1 MNSILRPQFDRRS
14 WSDLVILGLLGLLY
28 APLLLHWTHGW
39 VSKTISIE
47 HEYFSHGLIGL
58 PYAAAIVWQSRPTWQ
73 DLPGG
78 KGAFG
83 GIVDRRPAV
92 GYRWAGLGVLLLSAV
107 FYLQGLPETVNL
119 SFPLLLTGLCLWL
132 KGLPGLRLMA
142 WPLVFT
148 WLATPNEIPYL
159 IAPLTLPLQSFIAGT
174 AGILLNLLGFNVAV
188 EGINLFING
197 RHVEVAPYCAGLK
210 MLFTSLY
217 VALMLLHWS
226 DRWSHRKIRFGL
238 LGLTVLLSV
247 SGNIIRNT
255 ILTYFHGTGN
265 TGGFTWLHD
274 GWGGDVY
281 SAITLGLLVL
291 ILNKLED
298 WFLPPRQ
305 SDDRDD
311 TATAPP

>member
-1 MNSILRPQFDRRS
+1 MIQTLRPPIQRPA
-14 WSDLVILGLLGLLY
+14 WSDLALLGLLSLLY
-28 APLLLHWTHGW
+28 TPLLIHWTHGW
-39 VSKTISIE
+39 VRKSISIE

-58 PYAAAIVWQSRPTWQ
+58 PYAVAIVWQSRAAWQ
-73 DLPGG
+73 GIPGG
-78 KGAFG
+78 KGSYG
-83 GIVDRRPAV
+83 GAD
-92 GYRWAGLGVLLLSAV
+92 RWAGLGVLLLSALL
-107 FYLQGLPETVNL
+107 YLNGLPETVNL
-119 SFPLLLTGLCLWL
+119 SFPLMLTGLCLWL

-159 IAPLTLPLQSFIAGT
+159 IAPLTLPLQSLIAGT
-174 AGILLNLLGFNVAV
+174 AGILLNLLGFDVAV
-188 EGINLFING
+188 DGINLFING

-226 DRWSHRKIRFGL
+226 DRWPDRRIRYGL
-238 LGLTVLLSV
+238 LGLTIGLSV
-247 SGNIIRNT
+247 TGNIIRNT

-265 TGGFTWLHD
+265 TNGFVWLHD

-281 SAITLGLLVL
+281 SAITLGCLVL

-298 WFLPPRQ
+298 WCLPR
-305 SDDRDD
+305 SADGAIED
-311 TATAPP
+311 APS

>member
-1 MNSILRPQFDRRS
+1 M
-14 WSDLVILGLLGLLY
+14 LGLLGLLY
-28 APLLLHWTHGW
+28 VPLLIHWTHGW

-58 PYAAAIVWQSRPTWQ
+58 PYAASIVWKSRPQWAA
-73 DLPGG
+73 LPGG
-78 KGAFG
+78 KGEFG
-83 GIVDRRPAV
+83 GID
-92 GYRWAGLGVLLLSAV
+92 RWAGLGVLLLSAV
-107 FYLQGLPETVNL
+107 LYCQGLPETVNL
-119 SFPLLLTGLCLWL
+119 SFPLMLTGLCLWL
-132 KGLPGLRLMA
+132 KGIPGLRLMV
-142 WPLVFT
+142 WPLVFV
-148 WLATPNEIPYL
+148 WLSTPNEIPYL

-188 EGINLFING
+188 DGINLFING

-226 DRWSHRKIRFGL
+226 DRWQYRSIRFGL

-255 ILTYFHGTGN
+255 TLTYFHGTGN
-265 TGGFTWLHD
+265 TGGFVWLHD

-281 SAITLGLLVL
+281 SAITLGMLVL
-291 ILNKLED
+291 ILNQLED
-298 WFLPPRQ
+298 WLLPRP
-305 SDDRDD
+305 DDDP
-311 TATAPP
+311 APT